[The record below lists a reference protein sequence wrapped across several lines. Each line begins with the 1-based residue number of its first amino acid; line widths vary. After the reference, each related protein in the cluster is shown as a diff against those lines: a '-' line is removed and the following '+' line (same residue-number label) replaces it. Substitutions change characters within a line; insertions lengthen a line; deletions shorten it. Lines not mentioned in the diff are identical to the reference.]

1 VTLKEIEARLRRE
14 PELDKLEAN
23 VVKALARAV
32 MRFVQAGEAANWGGP
47 LEDKMEGK
55 FTVVWTI
62 DGETT
67 SSSSGVLLDSAPPSA
82 ECSCDRQDRS
92 APTRRADTF
101 VAAPCD
107 PTDPETA

>member
-1 VTLKEIEARLRRE
+1 M
-14 PELDKLEAN
+14 
-23 VVKALARAV
+23 VKALARAV

-67 SSSSGVLLDSAPPSA
+67 SSSSVLLDSQPSESKCAPFEALQIEAPQS
-82 ECSCDRQDRS
+82 DRMQN
-92 APTRRADTF
+92 
-101 VAAPCD
+101 
-107 PTDPETA
+107 

>member
-1 VTLKEIEARLRRE
+1 M
-14 PELDKLEAN
+14 
-23 VVKALARAV
+23 VKALARAV

-67 SSSSGVLLDSAPPSA
+67 SSSSGVLLDSQPSESKCVRFEALQIEAPQS
-82 ECSCDRQDRS
+82 DRMQN
-92 APTRRADTF
+92 
-101 VAAPCD
+101 
-107 PTDPETA
+107 